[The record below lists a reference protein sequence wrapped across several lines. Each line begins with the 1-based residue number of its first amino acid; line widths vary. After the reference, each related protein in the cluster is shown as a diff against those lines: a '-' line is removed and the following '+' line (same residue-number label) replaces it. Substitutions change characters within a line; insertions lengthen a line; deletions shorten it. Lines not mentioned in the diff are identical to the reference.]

1 MPTAARLSVALYCL
15 VGLALV
21 LLGLRYVFAS
31 EYMPY
36 HAAVIDTPWNALEPL
51 YQVLF
56 LGLLKGFGSGAFCVG
71 LATMLL
77 TLIPLRAGMA
87 WAYWVVPLIV
97 LTYTGLLSY
106 VTYFALLP
114 GSAPI
119 RISMVLCGLV
129 VLAVIAS
136 LLGRESPGGS

>member
-1 MPTAARLSVALYCL
+1 M
-15 VGLALV
+15 

-36 HAAVIDTPWNALEPL
+36 HAAVIETPWNALDPL

-56 LGLLKGFGSGAFCVG
+56 LGLLKGFGSGAFGVG
-71 LATMLL
+71 LATILL

-97 LTYTGLLSY
+97 LTYTGLLLY
-106 VTYFALLP
+106 VTSLALVP
-114 GSAPI
+114 GSPPI
-119 RISMVLCGLV
+119 GISVLLCGLV

-136 LLGRESPGGS
+136 LLGRESKDGASLETSRGAQCK